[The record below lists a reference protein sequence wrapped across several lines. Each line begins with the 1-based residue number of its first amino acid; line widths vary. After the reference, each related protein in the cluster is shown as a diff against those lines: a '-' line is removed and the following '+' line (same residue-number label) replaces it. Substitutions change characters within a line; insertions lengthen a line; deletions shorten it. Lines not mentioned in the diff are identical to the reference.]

1 MESRRN
7 FPSLVKMKFVIF
19 FMSSKIRPY
28 LLACG
33 LWLLVFTL
41 SAQPKTD
48 CVCNGS
54 SAGGGKFYIGA
65 GGDFHLANF
74 ENDDRKYAVSTLG
87 FGFHSGYN
95 FNKNFSIQTGIQKYG
110 FSNLKEGDASKSG
123 KYSYIDI
130 PLLGVYR
137 FIKRGSR
144 FIPYLQGGYVLNA
157 TLAKNFEGN
166 TNQTGFQLNAH
177 YAHLGGGILF
187 VLANK
192 FTLYAEPGLNINP
205 NLFKGTY
212 VWDIFKLKTGLSVG
226 VNYHF

>member
-1 MESRRN
+1 
-7 FPSLVKMKFVIF
+7 
-19 FMSSKIRPY
+19 MSYNIRPY
-28 LLACG
+28 LAACG
-33 LWLLVFTL
+33 LWFLAFTL
-41 SAQPKTD
+41 NAQPKTD

-74 ENDDRKYAVSTLG
+74 ENDDRKFTISTLG
-87 FGFHSGYN
+87 FGMHAGYN
-95 FNKNFSIQTGIQKYG
+95 FNKSFSIQTGIQKYG
-110 FSNLKEGDASKSG
+110 FSDLKEGDSYKTG
-123 KYSYIDI
+123 KYRYIDI

-144 FIPYLQGGYVLNA
+144 LIPYLQGGYVLNA
-157 TLAKNFEGN
+157 TIAKEFGGN
-166 TNQTGFQLNAH
+166 TNQSGFQIHSH

-187 VLANK
+187 VLANN

-205 NLFKGTY
+205 DLFKGIY
-212 VWDIFKLKTGLSVG
+212 VWDVYKLKTGLSVG